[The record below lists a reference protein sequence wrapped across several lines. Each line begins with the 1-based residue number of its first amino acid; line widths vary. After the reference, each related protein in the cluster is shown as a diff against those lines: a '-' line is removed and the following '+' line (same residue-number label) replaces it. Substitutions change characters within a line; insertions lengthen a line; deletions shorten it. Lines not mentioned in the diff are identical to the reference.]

1 MTYLGPNTSYP
12 ASERCPE
19 LRQAETKPSMVAQ
32 EPSMPTF
39 ILRPEG
45 FTDKEWHD
53 YHCAE
58 LARLRRERNSR
69 GETVPLNRGRVE
81 VERVRVVRG

>member
-1 MTYLGPNTSYP
+1 MSHRCANRLVLEVRDDPP
-12 ASERCPE
+12 ALYIIRPKGIT
-19 LRQAETKPSMVAQ
+19 AE
-32 EPSMPTF
+32 
-39 ILRPEG
+39 
-45 FTDKEWHD
+45 EWHD

-81 VERVRVVRG
+81 VERVQIRKEGGGGGTA

>member
-1 MTYLGPNTSYP
+1 MPIQGATVSHRCANRLVLEERDDPP
-12 ASERCPE
+12 A
-19 LRQAETKPSMVAQ
+19 LY
-32 EPSMPTF
+32 

-45 FTDKEWHD
+45 STAQEWRE